1 MTQTTEAAVHAAAP
15 GAGRVWDLAD
25 TSAGRAVRRRGWDH
39 GGPLAATLGLVA
51 LGGAFAPDIAV
62 ETRWTVVGAAGL
74 VALLVAGSAVRRR
87 QALLSLLLAFAGL
100 VTPLAAGAVATAA
113 TLAQPPV
120 VTSTVVPDRALPTA
134 PQALVASDAFAERP
148 ADEQE
153 AAREFA
159 TALVLRLRTVHGAF
173 GPYPAALRLSNGSV
187 VEAAGAMQGTSL
199 GAVPRNARLEYRVT
213 RSGGAFAVSVVA
225 GGAGSAG
232 SAGSAAG
239 TGAGVA
245 SVTATSALVVAGDD

>member
-25 TSAGRAVRRRGWDH
+25 ASAGRAVRRRGWDH

-51 LGGAFAPDIAV
+51 LGAALAPEIAV

-100 VTPLAAGAVATAA
+100 VAPLAAGAVATAA
-113 TLAQPPV
+113 TLAQPPL
-120 VTSTVVPDRALPTA
+120 VTSAVVPDRALPTA
-134 PQALVASDAFAERP
+134 PEALVASDAFAERP
-148 ADEQE
+148 AGEQA

-173 GPYPAALRLSNGSV
+173 GPYPAALRLSHGSV

-213 RSGGAFAVSVVA
+213 RSGGAFAVSVVT
-225 GGAGSAG
+225 GGTGGTAGS
-232 SAGSAAG
+232 S
-239 TGAGVA
+239 AGVA

>member
-25 TSAGRAVRRRGWDH
+25 ASAGRAVRRRGWDH

-51 LGGAFAPDIAV
+51 LGAALAPEIAV
-62 ETRWTVVGAAGL
+62 ETRWTVVGASGL

-100 VTPLAAGAVATAA
+100 AAPLAAGAVATAA

-134 PQALVASDAFAERP
+134 PEALVASDALAGRP
-148 ADEQE
+148 AGEQA

-173 GPYPAALRLSNGSV
+173 GPYPAALRLSHGSV

-213 RSGGAFAVSVVA
+213 RSGGAFAVTVVS
-225 GGAGSAG
+225 GGADGPSGS
-232 SAGSAAG
+232 
-239 TGAGVA
+239 AGVA